1 MNRSHCANAYQIRES
16 AEVEIA
22 EPERAEEAVRQN
34 QAGLESLVET
44 PTSTLRRLSL
54 RLLQSQDDERR
65 RIAREVHDGI
75 GQYLASLKM
84 NLDQLQHCDSA
95 ERRSELFSEC
105 LQTVERCT
113 AEARTISY
121 LLHPPLLDEVGFASA
136 AQWYVEGFAQRSGI
150 RTKLDLPPGL
160 NCLAALVELTLFRI
174 LQESLTNVLRHSGS
188 SAVEIQLKL
197 NAQNVTLA
205 VTDFGKGMPAELV
218 GKFCGK
224 GANAG
229 VGLAGMQERLADL
242 DGRLDIRSDASGTTV
257 LATIPLRH

>member
-54 RLLQSQDDERR
+54 RLLQAQDDERR
-65 RIAREVHDGI
+65 RIARELHDGI

-205 VTDFGKGMPAELV
+205 VTDFGKGMPAELF